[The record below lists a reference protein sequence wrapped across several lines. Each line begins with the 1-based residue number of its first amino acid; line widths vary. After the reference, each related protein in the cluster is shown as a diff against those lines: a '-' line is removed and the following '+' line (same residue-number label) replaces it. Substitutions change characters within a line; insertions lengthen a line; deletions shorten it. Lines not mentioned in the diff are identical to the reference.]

1 MLSIGKMVAGSEKYY
16 LDTVAK
22 GREEY
27 YTGSGEAPGQ
37 WLGSGSRDLGLIGE
51 VTPDDLRVRAGRG
64 RPGWAIAHGGS
75 GPTRR
80 AGLRVRLHLLRPEV
94 GLPPLRPG

>member
-37 WLGSGSRDLGLIGE
+37 WLGSGN
-51 VTPDDLRVRAGRG
+51 
-64 RPGWAIAHGGS
+64 H
-75 GPTRR
+75 TRQASDAPNWMWR
-80 AGLRVRLHLLRPEV
+80 K
-94 GLPPLRPG
+94 